1 MPRSNNS
8 PTCDW
13 VADPEDKRALLGFF
27 QSIQS
32 RIGDGG
38 SWDATCLQEAEAFMA
53 ARGPPAK
60 GAPKTAASIRGIWT
74 TMKKVHDALLQVIQ
88 KQYPGASGWTYDREH
103 GFSVGDDNFE
113 AWTAFIK
120 SHSVFKPF
128 ANKGWDLFDMMHDIL
143 PTRAKGVNV
152 HNPAYPPSSALSSAL
167 PAAGLSSL
175 QSPLPFSQF
184 NLQFHDDDEFP
195 DSSQLLSLSQSQPL
209 TDWSQSQSQPLT
221 QWSQSIFGS
230 QSPLGEFGN
239 GEGLISGS
247 QPVPPPPATSSSS
260 SISSTPVPHR
270 TVIPASRSAAAAASQ
285 GAVPATPSVGMKR
298 SASDEF
304 QTPWTS
310 KRGKTSGPDAIL
322 SLGKSVDNIGNAL
335 RDCFMP
341 KESSALS
348 PTKQVSK
355 ARQIA
360 EEDADACLID
370 DEQRAMLSLIFGSD
384 PKSADAYIAERTA
397 AGRQTLTKIL
407 ISRF

>member
-1 MPRSNNS
+1 MRDRLASRHVSLFCSSSLCAIWMPRSNNS

-74 TMKKVHDALLQVIQ
+74 TVIQ

-167 PAAGLSSL
+167 PAAAP
-175 QSPLPFSQF
+175 QPLPVTASDR
-184 NLQFHDDDEFP
+184 LV
-195 DSSQLLSLSQSQPL
+195 
-209 TDWSQSQSQPLT
+209 QSQSQPLT

-285 GAVPATPSVGMKR
+285 GAR

-322 SLGKSVDNIGNAL
+322 SLGKSIDNIGNAL

>member
-74 TMKKVHDALLQVIQ
+74 TMKKFHDALLQVIQ

-103 GFSVGDDNFE
+103 VFSVGDDNFE

-152 HNPAYPPSSALSSAL
+152 HNPAYPPSSALFSAL
-167 PAAGLSSL
+167 PAA
-175 QSPLPFSQF
+175 
-184 NLQFHDDDEFP
+184 
-195 DSSQLLSLSQSQPL
+195 
-209 TDWSQSQSQPLT
+209 
-221 QWSQSIFGS
+221 
-230 QSPLGEFGN
+230 
-239 GEGLISGS
+239 
-247 QPVPPPPATSSSS
+247 ACTSSSGN
-260 SISSTPVPHR
+260 IIVLVHFIYPIPHR

-310 KRGKTSGPDAIL
+310 KRGKTSGPDVIL

-397 AGRQTLTKIL
+397 AAVCGT
-407 ISRF
+407 